1 LIWDG
6 ARGQV
11 VQDTIANQDMHSLL
25 AHYQKIGMK
34 VLSKECSKCKAE
46 RRNNTP
52 VQKHECPENYSG
64 SSKSIKV
71 QAIYEMAVEAWES
84 GSHAFGTIVSNNN
97 TTMKAQLKH
106 LFKCLI
112 EARKMNKTDWP
123 RKKRRSE
130 EE

>member
-1 LIWDG
+1 
-6 ARGQV
+6 
-11 VQDTIANQDMHSLL
+11 M
-25 AHYQKIGMK
+25 
-34 VLSKECSKCKAE
+34 E
-46 RRNNTP
+46 
-52 VQKHECPENYSG
+52 
-64 SSKSIKV
+64 V
-71 QAIYEMAVEAWES
+71 QAIFQMTIEAWES
-84 GSHAFGTIVSNNN
+84 ETRSLGTIVSNNN